1 MFFRCCSWMLWWHNL
16 YRCCQVCFIIGLS
29 VHLSKTILGE
39 FHWKCGCWSS
49 WPEDESY
56 SFANYLH
63 VFLQVKVRWRWWGR
77 FWWIVRRPLTGRR
90 KRPRN
95 GDARRNAPVPVCSPP
110 PLTVN
115 EGICILNIQIV
126 FHLWKEPDSTF
137 ACRMFQSCTG
147 WLVNFWVKVPTLRSK
162 RASTSGPMWNMLL
175 R

>member
-1 MFFRCCSWMLWWHNL
+1 MTQSVPLLSSLFYHWIVSSFVEDHFGGVSLEMWLLKFVTWGWKL
-16 YRCCQVCFIIGLS
+16 LICQL
-29 VHLSKTILGE
+29 
-39 FHWKCGCWSS
+39 
-49 WPEDESY
+49 
-56 SFANYLH
+56 FAC
-63 VFLQVKVRWRWWGR
+63 FLQVKVRWRWWGR
-77 FWWIVRRPLTGRR
+77 FWWIVRRPSTGRR

-126 FHLWKEPDSTF
+126 FHLWKEPHSTF